1 MSNAELRA
9 KLEDYKIIFTILPG
23 GSYAIRAF
31 KYFVAD

>member
-1 MSNAELRA
+1 MSNTELRA
-9 KLEDYKIIFTILPG
+9 QLEDYKTIFTILPG